1 MFERYCQDIKEV
13 TRSGR
18 SPSEVGVPMLYL
30 NLAQIIHQERQAEI
44 ERSLRVR
51 RLLECVPA
59 LRPAVNRPST
69 ASTAR
74 QTPAGAAS

>member
-1 MFERYCQDIKEV
+1 MFNRYCQDIKHV

-51 RLLECVPA
+51 RLLECVPGF
-59 LRPAVNRPST
+59 RPAASRPT
-69 ASTAR
+69 AVPAVR

>member
-1 MFERYCQDIKEV
+1 
-13 TRSGR
+13 
-18 SPSEVGVPMLYL
+18 MLYL

-59 LRPAVNRPST
+59 LRPAVNRSSST
-69 ASTAR
+69 STAR

>member
-1 MFERYCQDIKEV
+1 
-13 TRSGR
+13 
-18 SPSEVGVPMLYL
+18 MLYL